1 MEKKKLLLFYAPGGN
16 GHKSN
21 SMALKETFK
30 RRYPE
35 HEVIVEN
42 VADFGNAFLDFSLGI
57 YDDMLRLEPSLV
69 HYGYNFLN
77 LLGGDR
83 NLVPIFPLVTK
94 RVGEHIKKI
103 NPDLVVSLHSS
114 INNFI
119 VAAMKKEGFYN
130 KVPFIIVCT
139 DMSGNFINTWANQ
152 DANLIITFLNESKR
166 YMLRLGIHP
175 EKVKVLGGMPVNP
188 LFTDNA
194 LTKEDARKKLNLDED
209 VFTVFLMS
217 GGVGL
222 NSLHTMGKMLSD
234 SKLPIQLIA
243 CCGKNDD
250 LKKKMDEL
258 AKTSKKKIRVF
269 GFSNEIYN
277 LMDASDV
284 IICKPGPAVIAESI
298 VKALPIILD
307 NMTKVMPQEQGNLE
321 YVLDKNVGKS
331 FTQLS
336 ELHNQ
341 IATFIYDELEY
352 PKIKANMKQLSKTE
366 SSAKLADL
374 LLKIANEGVTRE
386 VKLKSI
392 ENNNV

>member
-1 MEKKKLLLFYAPGGN
+1 MEKKRLLIFYAPGGN

-21 SMALKETFK
+21 AMTLKETFK
-30 RRYPE
+30 RKYPE
-35 HEVIVEN
+35 HEVIVEDA
-42 VADFGNAFLDFSLGI
+42 ADFGNPFLDFSLGI
-57 YDDMLRLEPSLV
+57 YDDMLKLEPKLV
-69 HYGYNFLN
+69 HYGYTFLN
-77 LLGGDR
+77 FLGGDR
-83 NLVPIFPLVTK
+83 NLVPIFPNVTK
-94 RVGEHIKKI
+94 RIGDYIKKI
-103 NPDLVVSLHSS
+103 KPDIIISVHSS
-114 INNFI
+114 VNNFI
-119 VAAMKKEGFYN
+119 VSAMKKEGLYN
-130 KVPFIIVCT
+130 KIPFIIICT
-139 DMSGNFINTWANQ
+139 DMSGNFIKAWANQ
-152 DANLIITFLNESKR
+152 NANLIITFLNESKK
-166 YMLRLGIHP
+166 YMLKLGIHP

-194 LTKEDARKKLNLDED
+194 LSKEEARKKLGLDED

-217 GGVGL
+217 GGVGI
-222 NSLHTMGKMLSD
+222 NSLHTMAKMLSD
-234 SKLPIQLIA
+234 SKLPIQMIA
-243 CCGKNDD
+243 CCGKNAE
-250 LKKKMDEL
+250 LEKKVNEL
-258 AKTSKKKIRVF
+258 AKTSKKKIKVF
-269 GFSNEIYN
+269 GFSNQIHN

-366 SSAKLADL
+366 SSSKLVDL

-392 ENNNV
+392 ENS